1 MNERARNP
9 ELPSIV
15 RRIAFTCDFLR
26 FSLSEHGPRGD
37 QPRNLAWLMALLTAS
52 KPWRDQGLEINRIT
66 PPAEPELFAK
76 SLHNSAAVSQYSAD
90 PELAWAERYDKLSTD
105 IFPSLFDALSGHD
118 LIVGFEMSPTIRRC
132 LHARHC
138 AYINFYIH
146 PLRFLR
152 DLCLGATTNVASIG
166 KSLEAHQVGEHEI
179 HEQVGRFRA
188 LFLRHRLPSC
198 AIPSGIPILAGQTEK
213 DSVLIVDGRFADWA
227 DYEGTLESALSAF
240 AEVVFLE
247 HPYRPTSSRVIE
259 YLRTRHGKTVIS
271 TNANSYGILFS
282 NPQIPKVVT
291 LASSLGVEATA
302 LGFPTDFLLSDPQ
315 RKFLLDDIEVTS
327 TPLLGHGVLSASFWD
342 HILNRGENSKAP
354 DAFCLG
360 ENYLRNSLDSW
371 SFRPLQNGLA
381 GLTNRKAL
389 LPAASLSDKRR
400 DALLAALTSFDPLP
414 PVPAARSVER
424 AAKAGVELKV
434 LEGPL
439 RLGERRTIRLSGSG
453 PIPYV
458 GGGFHP
464 PETWGIWSN
473 ALSAELML
481 PVAPDDVARGALLR
495 ISLPVSVY
503 EGLLPHCPVL
513 RISANG
519 NSVGY
524 ALFRPST
531 TNWQTLEFTV
541 AATTPSCRICLEL
554 SQLESPASLLD
565 PYDPRWLGIGLVEF
579 EVECIALEG
588 ATKSRTTVVDTGGVW
603 GLDQPVANPTT
614 PSRIPGNAR

>member
-1 MNERARNP
+1 MNERGRNL

-26 FSLSEHGPRGD
+26 FSLSEQRPFSD

-52 KPWRDQGLEINRIT
+52 KPWRDQGLEIHKVI
-66 PPAEPELFAK
+66 PPDEPESFAK
-76 SLHNSAAVSQYSAD
+76 SLNNYAAISQYCAD
-90 PELAWAERYDKLSTD
+90 PELAWAERYDKLPGD
-105 IFPSLFDALSGHD
+105 MFLSLFDALSGHD
-118 LIVGFEMSPTIRRC
+118 LVVGFEMSPTIRRC

-138 AYINFYIH
+138 GYINFYIH

-152 DLCLGATTNVASIG
+152 DLCFGATTNVASIA
-166 KSLEAHQVGEHEI
+166 KSLEVHQVGDHEI

-188 LFLRHRLPSC
+188 LFLRHRQPSC
-198 AIPSGIPILAGQTEK
+198 AIPSGVPVLAGQTER

-227 DYEGTLESALSAF
+227 DYEETLEARLSPYD
-240 AEVVFLE
+240 EVMFLE

-302 LGFPTDFLLSDPQ
+302 LGFATDFLLSDPQ
-315 RKFLLDDIEVTS
+315 RKFRLDNIEVATA
-327 TPLLGHGVLSASFWD
+327 PLLLGHGVLSASFWD
-342 HILNRGENSKAP
+342 HIFNRGENTKAQ
-354 DAFCLG
+354 DAFCFG
-360 ENYLRNSLDSW
+360 ENYLRNSLDAW

-381 GLTNRKAL
+381 GLNNRKSLVPSAR
-389 LPAASLSDKRR
+389 LSDERR
-400 DALLAALTSFDPLP
+400 GDLLAALTSFDHLP
-414 PVPAARSVER
+414 PVPPSRSVVR
-424 AAKAGVELKV
+424 AAKAGVELIV

-439 RLGERRTIRLSGSG
+439 RIGERRTIRLSGSG
-453 PIPYV
+453 PVPYV
-458 GGGFHP
+458 GAGFHP
-464 PETWGIWSN
+464 PESWGIWSN

-481 PVAPDDVARGALLR
+481 SVAPDAVARGARLR

-513 RISANG
+513 RVSANG

-524 ALFRPST
+524 AMFRPST

-541 AATTPSCRICLEL
+541 PATAPLCRICLEL
-554 SQLESPASLLD
+554 SELESPASLLD
-565 PYDPRWLGIGLVEF
+565 PHDPRWLGVGLVEF
-579 EVECIALEG
+579 EVECVALEETKALDTDRLWG
-588 ATKSRTTVVDTGGVW
+588 LGQRVVDLPAAPPLVGKSR
-603 GLDQPVANPTT
+603 
-614 PSRIPGNAR
+614 

>member
-1 MNERARNP
+1 MNERARNS

-26 FSLSEHGPRGD
+26 FSLSEQGPRGD

-52 KPWRDQGLEINRIT
+52 KPWRNQGLEVNRII
-66 PPAEPELFAK
+66 PPAEPESFAK
-76 SLHNSAAVSQYSAD
+76 YLNNSAAATRYRAD
-90 PELAWAERYDKLSTD
+90 PEIAWAERYDKLPID
-105 IFPSLFDALSGHD
+105 IFPSLFDSLFGHD
-118 LIVGFEMSPTIRRC
+118 LVVGFEMSPTIRRC
-132 LHARHC
+132 LHARQC
-138 AYINFYIH
+138 GYINFYVH

-166 KSLEAHQVGEHEI
+166 KSLDAHRVGDHEI

-198 AIPSGIPILAGQTEK
+198 AIPSGIPILAGQTER
-213 DSVLIVDGRFADWA
+213 DSVLIVGGRFADWA
-227 DYEGTLESALSAF
+227 DYEETLESALSDF
-240 AEVVFLE
+240 DEVVFLE
-247 HPYRPTSSRVIE
+247 HPYRPTSSRVVE

-291 LASSLGVEATA
+291 LASSLGVEARA

-315 RKFLLDDIEVTS
+315 RKFLLDDIEVAS
-327 TPLLGHGVLSASFWD
+327 TPLGHGVLSASFWD
-342 HILNRGENSKAP
+342 HILNRGENTKAQ

-381 GLTNRKAL
+381 GLTSRKAL
-389 LPAASLSDKRR
+389 LPAATLSDERR

-414 PVPAARSVER
+414 PVPASRSVER

-439 RLGERRTIRLSGSG
+439 RLGERRTIRLSGGG
-453 PIPYV
+453 PVPCV
-458 GGGFHP
+458 SVGFHP
-464 PETWGIWSN
+464 PETWGVWSC
-473 ALSAELML
+473 ALSAELTL
-481 PVAPDDVARGALLR
+481 SVAPDDVARGALLR

-513 RISANG
+513 RLSANG

-541 AATTPSCRICLEL
+541 ATTTPSCRIGLEL
-554 SQLESPASLLD
+554 SELESPASLLD
-565 PYDPRWLGIGLVEF
+565 PYDPRWLGVGLVEF
-579 EVECIALEG
+579 EVECVAREEV
-588 ATKSRTTVVDTGGVW
+588 TESRTTVVDAGCVW
-603 GLDQPVANPTT
+603 GLSPRVAHLST
-614 PSRIPGNAR
+614 PPRVPGSAR